1 MRVSVFSHAF
11 FAILLTTTF
20 LSISGGVSAARLD
33 IYLAPTGNDNNDGLS
48 AIKPL
53 ASLQRAL
60 DTAEKTLID
69 SVTEV
74 RILVAEGVY
83 LKQTSATKGLPGGR
97 ELQIRPLSS
106 DSPRPQ
112 FNGGGDGGTWLSLR
126 SAAGRPSKIGVYGL
140 EITNYQ
146 TAISLNGNRDDT
158 GKWNGENVIRNNV
171 FNNIGQIAR
180 IDGRPSTAAIRLVNS
195 DRNTI
200 LRNKFINIRNR
211 ERCALLH
218 AIYVAHDSTDNVIE
232 ENTFED
238 GCGDAIRF
246 RDASHRNIVRGNRF
260 VDAWDKAPVSDWYC
274 ESEKRND
281 CTKLAGECP
290 SINNVLE
297 NNQVVPR
304 KIKGVPLSLTYGADA
319 PLQCGKLGKSD
330 FRFIVK

>member
-1 MRVSVFSHAF
+1 MKGYFISRALVGLLITILSLVFSAG
-11 FAILLTTTF
+11 AIAAG
-20 LSISGGVSAARLD
+20 LSIYVSPSGDDA
-33 IYLAPTGNDNNDGLS
+33 NDGLS
-48 AIKPL
+48 ATKAL
-53 ASLQRAL
+53 VSLQRAL
-60 DTAEKTLID
+60 DVALATPEESAT
-69 SVTEV
+69 SV
-74 RILVAEGVY
+74 RILVAEGSY
-83 LKQTSATKGLPGGR
+83 LKQTAATKGLPGGR
-97 ELQIRPLSS
+97 EMQIRPLNN

-112 FNGGGDGGTWLSLR
+112 FDGGGNGGTWLTLR
-126 SAAGRPSKIGVYGL
+126 SAAGNPSKIGVYGL
-140 EITNYQ
+140 EIVNYK

-158 GKWNGENVIRNNV
+158 AKWNGENVIRNNV
-171 FNNIGQIAR
+171 FKNIGQIAR
-180 IDGRPSTAAIRLVNS
+180 DGGKPSTAAIRLVNS

-200 LRNKFINIRNR
+200 FRNKFINIRNR